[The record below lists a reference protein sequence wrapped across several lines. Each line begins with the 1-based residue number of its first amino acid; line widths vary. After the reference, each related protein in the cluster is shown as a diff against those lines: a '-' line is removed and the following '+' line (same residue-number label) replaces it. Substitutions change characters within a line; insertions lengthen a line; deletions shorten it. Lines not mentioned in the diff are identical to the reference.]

1 MYISGTVGN
10 FMSRLHQL
18 PSGLNDL
25 SGRDS
30 SFLNEG
36 ISYSIYPIGLQETW
50 NREYN
55 RKYSEITHTGITGH
69 IFKILSPFLTG
80 NGSDTILWN
89 NWSGGSPYSW
99 NIENSLDNTNWI
111 FQANTVGTDR
121 NYFVDTDSLYY
132 RISGL
137 DNNNRPVT
145 LISNVTSIGI

>member
-25 SGRDS
+25 SGRGS

-69 IFKILSPFLTG
+69 IFKRLSPFLTG
-80 NGSDTILWN
+80 NGTDTIIWD
-89 NWSGGSPYSW
+89 NWSGGSPFQWYIQNSIDSILW
-99 NIENSLDNTNWI
+99 NDVMSIDGILRT
-111 FQANTVGTDR
+111 Q
-121 NYFVDTDSLYY
+121 FVDSDPLYY

-137 DNNNRPVT
+137 DNNNQSVT
-145 LISNVTSIGI
+145 LLSNITPIGV